1 MVIVTEMAEIAEEA
15 EEVVSEE
22 EEVSTKTI
30 KVARCLTCLLVE
42 EDDVELPHEHFDRVI
57 LKHDI
62 F

>member
-1 MVIVTEMAEIAEEA
+1 MEEIAEEA
-15 EEVVSEE
+15 EEAVSEE
-22 EEVSTKTI
+22 EEVSTKTT
-30 KVARCLTCLLVE
+30 KAARCLTCLLVE